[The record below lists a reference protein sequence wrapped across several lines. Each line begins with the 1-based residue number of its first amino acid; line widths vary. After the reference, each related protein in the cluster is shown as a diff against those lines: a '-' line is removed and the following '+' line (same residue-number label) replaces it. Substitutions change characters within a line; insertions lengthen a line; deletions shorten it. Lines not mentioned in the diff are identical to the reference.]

1 MQAQIQLGDI
11 KVDVI
16 RKRIKN
22 IHLSV
27 YPPTGAVRISA
38 PERLSLDTVRVFAL
52 SKLGW
57 IKKNQRKLQGQERES
72 QREFIERESHLVWGR
87 RYLLHVIEREEPP
100 SVRLEHSQMVLTIRP
115 GADRSRREEV
125 VEHWYR
131 QIVRDALPPLIAKW
145 EPIMGVRVR
154 HCTVRKMK
162 TRWGSC
168 STRTGRIRV
177 NTDLAKKPPECLEYI
192 LVHEMAHLLEPTH
205 NERFVALMDQFLP
218 KWRSCRDALNRLPV
232 RHEDWPY

>member
-1 MQAQIQLGDI
+1 MPQIQLGEI

-57 IKKNQRKLQGQERES
+57 IKKNQRKLREQERES
-72 QREFIERESHLVWGR
+72 RRDFIERESHHVWGR
-87 RYLLHVIEREEPP
+87 RYLLHVIEREGQP
-100 SVRLEHSQMVLTIRP
+100 SVEVEPSRMVLTVRP
-115 GADRSRREEV
+115 GTGRDQRQEIVEV
-125 VEHWYR
+125 WYR
-131 QIVRDALPPLIAKW
+131 QQVREALPALIAKW
-145 EPIMGVRVR
+145 EPIMGVRVAQ
-154 HCTVRKMK
+154 CTVRKMK

-168 STRTGRIRV
+168 TPQTRRIRI
-177 NTDLAKKPPECLEYI
+177 NTDLAKKPSECLEYI

-218 KWRSCRDALNRLPV
+218 KWRSCRDELNRLPV
-232 RHEDWPY
+232 RHEEWRY

>member
-1 MQAQIQLGDI
+1 MVAQIQLGDI

-38 PERLSLDTVRVFAL
+38 PQRLSLDTIRVFAL
-52 SKLGW
+52 SKLSW
-57 IKKNQRKLQGQERES
+57 IKKNQRKLQDQERES
-72 QREFIERESHLVWGR
+72 RREYIERESHYVWGR
-87 RYLLHVIEREEPP
+87 RYLLHLVEREEPP
-100 SVRLEHSQMVLTIRP
+100 TVRLEHSRMVLTVRP
-115 GADRSRREEV
+115 SADRDKRKEV
-125 VEHWYR
+125 VELWYR
-131 QIVRDALPPLIAKW
+131 QLVREALPPLIAKW
-145 EPIMGVRVR
+145 EPIMGVTVAR
-154 HCTVRKMK
+154 CTVRKMK

-168 STRTGRIRV
+168 TPRTRRIRI

-218 KWRSCRDALNRLPV
+218 KWRHCRDELNRLPV
-232 RHEDWPY
+232 RHEDWRY

>member
-1 MQAQIQLGDI
+1 MVAQIQLGDI

-57 IKKNQRKLQGQERES
+57 IKKNQRKLQDQERES
-72 QREFIERESHLVWGR
+72 RREYIERESHYVWGR
-87 RYLLHVIEREEPP
+87 RYLLNVIEREEPP
-100 SVRLEHSQMVLTIRP
+100 SVRLEHSRMVLTVRP
-115 GADRSRREEV
+115 NAEWVKRKEV

-131 QIVRDALPPLIAKW
+131 QLIREALPPLIAKW
-145 EPIMGVRVR
+145 EPIMGVRVAW
-154 HCTVRKMK
+154 CTVRKMK

-168 STRTGRIRV
+168 TPRTRRIRI
-177 NTDLAKKPPECLEYI
+177 NTDLAKKPLECLEYI

-205 NERFVALMDQFLP
+205 NKRFVALMDQFLP
-218 KWRSCRDALNRLPV
+218 TWKNCRDELNRLPV
-232 RHEDWPY
+232 RHEDWRY